1 MHPCCLEVLK
11 RSILVWMRGLKENRL
26 SALLIAQINNKLKQ
40 LQFFILA
47 VSAMYPGKL
56 KSIDYFKMS
65 ENLYLKLCLSKMLC
79 NVALRNRHFIICY

>member
-1 MHPCCLEVLK
+1 MHSCCLEVIK

-26 SALLIAQINNKLKQ
+26 LALQIAQINNKLKQ

-47 VSAMYPGKL
+47 VSAMHPGKL

-65 ENLYLKLCLSKMLC
+65 ENLNLKLCLGKMLC
-79 NVALRNRHFIICY
+79 NVAFKNRNFINSC

>member
-26 SALLIAQINNKLKQ
+26 SALQIAQINNKLKQ

-56 KSIDYFKMS
+56 KSIDYFKRS
-65 ENLYLKLCLSKMLC
+65 ENLYLKLCLGEMLC
-79 NVALRNRHFIICY
+79 NVAFRNRHFIICY